1 MAELEALI
9 SERRRQDELLQIF
22 HMYSPIG
29 VFIIQDGKF
38 QFVNNEF
45 RRISGAEEGQLIG
58 TDTMVLVHAEDRE
71 AVRENAIK
79 MLKGERYLPYK
90 YRLIHK
96 DAQVRWV
103 SEVVASVQYQGKRAA
118 LGHTAD
124 ITERERTRVK
134 LRELYEQERKLRERL
149 QADAQTRIEFTRALV
164 HELKTPLTPVLAS
177 SELLVSELHE
187 EPWLSVARNIY
198 RGAVNLNR
206 RIDELLD
213 LARVEI
219 GILQV
224 NFRRVDPQTMLQ
236 GIAGEMSA
244 MLSTNGQTL
253 ALELDASL
261 PPMWADEE
269 RLRQVLL
276 NLLVNASKFS
286 PEGARIALRAAAQGK
301 FLVIEVEDNGPGIP
315 EEEQKGL
322 FRPYRRLRRDQDHVN
337 GLGLGLAL
345 CKKLVELH
353 HGEIWL
359 KSKVGEGT
367 TFSFSV
373 PQATPGQLSGDEEGA
388 DESINRR
395 G

>member
-1 MAELEALI
+1 
-9 SERRRQDELLQIF
+9 
-22 HMYSPIG
+22 
-29 VFIIQDGKF
+29 
-38 QFVNNEF
+38 
-45 RRISGAEEGQLIG
+45 
-58 TDTMVLVHAEDRE
+58 
-71 AVRENAIK
+71 
-79 MLKGERYLPYK
+79 
-90 YRLIHK
+90 
-96 DAQVRWV
+96 
-103 SEVVASVQYQGKRAA
+103 
-118 LGHTAD
+118 
-124 ITERERTRVK
+124 
-134 LRELYEQERKLRERL
+134 
-149 QADAQTRIEFTRALV
+149 V

-253 ALELDASL
+253 ALGLDASL

-315 EEEQKGL
+315 SEVRSRIFERGFTTKTAKSGM
-322 FRPYRRLRRDQDHVN
+322 
-337 GLGLGLAL
+337 GLGLWI
-345 CKKLVELH
+345 CRTIVEDH
-353 HGEIWL
+353 HGSIEVTSEPG
-359 KSKVGEGT
+359 KGT
-367 TFSFSV
+367 TFTILLPVTTDS
-373 PQATPGQLSGDEEGA
+373 ERKA
-388 DESINRR
+388 DE
-395 G
+395 